1 MPTPPL
7 NHDPSPVKRDN
18 PSLTRDNIA
27 VTAGEDHQDRKYIAL
42 VDVNAMYVSCERVFD
57 PSLHNRPAVVLSNN
71 DGCVVARSAEAKALG
86 IPMGYPWFK
95 LEATAKQHNLVA
107 KSSNYEL
114 YGDLSSRVMAI
125 LSRFSAWIEVYSIDE
140 AFLGLRGTL
149 DELHAVGHQIKAEV
163 LKLTGLPVCVGIAK
177 TTGIAE
183 YS

>member
-7 NHDPSPVKRDN
+7 SHDPSPVKRDN
-18 PSLTRDNIA
+18 PSLTRDNTV

-57 PSLHNRPAVVLSNN
+57 PSLHNRPTVVLSNN

-95 LEATAKQHNLVA
+95 LEATAKQYNLVA

-114 YGDLSSRVMAI
+114 YSDLSSRVMNHRLLRKVQLAI
-125 LSRFSAWIEVYSIDE
+125 ILCPHHKRSFSSSAVALPSISRVCS
-140 AFLGLRGTL
+140 
-149 DELHAVGHQIKAEV
+149 VG
-163 LKLTGLPVCVGIAK
+163 
-177 TTGIAE
+177 
-183 YS
+183 Y